1 MLRYSER
8 PELWDNIRDLSDEVW
23 PEYNV
28 HGETINYYWA
38 QLYDVFPEWQFVL
51 YDPGD
56 QLVLAE
62 GHTIPLAW
70 DGTDEDLGP
79 GIDATLAAAFDP
91 WVRVHTRLG
100 ARIGPAIP
108 RSLHITG
115 TVGEWETWTRMAF
128 PETGDYVFPA
138 GLATVHI
145 DRERDL
151 GEYWEPNVWIIHQA
165 RR

>member
-1 MLRYSER
+1 VDPQVVRYSDR
-8 PELWDNIRDLSDEVW
+8 P
-23 PEYNV
+23 
-28 HGETINYYWA
+28 
-38 QLYDVFPEWQFVL
+38 
-51 YDPGD
+51 
-56 QLVLAE
+56 E

-70 DGTDEDLGP
+70 DGTDEGIGP
-79 GIDATLAAAFDP
+79 GIDATLAA
-91 WVRVHTRLG
+91 
-100 ARIGPAIP
+100 RIRPAIP

-138 GLATVHI
+138 GLATVRI

-165 RR
+165 GRR